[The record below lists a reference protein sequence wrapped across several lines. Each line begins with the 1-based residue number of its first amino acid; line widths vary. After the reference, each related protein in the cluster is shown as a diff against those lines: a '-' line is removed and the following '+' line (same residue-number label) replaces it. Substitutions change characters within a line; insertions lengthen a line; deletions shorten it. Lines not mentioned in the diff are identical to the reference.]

1 MNGKERDEPKWRLMM
16 IMMMLLFMMM
26 LQRVPYTF
34 QLLDND
40 RRKYIPQLH
49 RPIATLLDMSLHL
62 RLDVQTA
69 YLKKTTDTLGSQA
82 LTCIVTLHDGRH
94 NLSLRYLGPE
104 FVAIVDSTRW

>member
-26 LQRVPYTF
+26 LQRVPHTF
-34 QLLDND
+34 HLLDND

-49 RPIATLLDMSLHL
+49 PPIATLSDMSLHL

-69 YLKKTTDTLGSQA
+69 YLKKKDTLESQA
-82 LTCIVTLHDGRH
+82 LTCIVTPHNGRH

-104 FVAIVDSTRW
+104 FVAFVDSTRW